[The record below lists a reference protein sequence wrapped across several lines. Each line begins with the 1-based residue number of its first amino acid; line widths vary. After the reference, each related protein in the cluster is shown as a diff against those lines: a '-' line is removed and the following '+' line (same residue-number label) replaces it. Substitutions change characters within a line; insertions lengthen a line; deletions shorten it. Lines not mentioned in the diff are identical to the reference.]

1 MFRFFVFDFS
11 LELKMLLTN
20 CLSCGV
26 KGSPS
31 GVEEL
36 RPLRVASILSVVLG
50 ILALVGGGGLVA
62 SCLFGVELGIFTSL
76 LVLCVTLSLGLLFLF
91 VGLNCLVCRSL
102 VLKSRSVPVLCDQ
115 EVLSLERLVSENRAS
130 AEAAEREVSS
140 ELEKLLNTQRR
151 YEDLLRSREGEREYF
166 LQAREKLL
174 EAQNRVKSW
183 GSQEESWGSQ
193 GKGLS
198 KVTSLF
204 SKGTQSPLPVLESR
218 LSEFLS
224 AVDSWDGFV
233 KQLGGSLPKVDG
245 LRSALKKLS
254 EYTQKYLESSKRLC
268 GYLKRQV
275 VADQDKIKNLQEKIV
290 DLESQ
295 LSDLRID
302 KTTKEETIAV
312 LQKQL
317 EDLKKARKDLEEA
330 QAKRL
335 SEVVKQKEE
344 VVAYLTKS
352 LSKLQQEKAEGELQK
367 ALTQTQQQ
375 LMQEQEEVAKLRES
389 LSAEEAKVRV
399 SAQEQQSLRE
409 QLDKVSADLSALSN
423 KLAGYDSL
431 ALQKTNLESSLQA
444 EKRALELEKTRRE
457 QLMRQYESFKESK
470 DTELSLQAQK
480 LGELQTQLNA
490 SKEDNGKLRRT
501 LELYERL
508 LRNFESKLEKKKHK
522 DLEDFRTAK
531 ERLTSYQVY
540 TREQILQGAD
550 QELFDKLESQ
560 RRELETRA
568 AQLRDLSLSN
578 DALQARVRNL
588 ESQVGNMTQALRT
601 QQEQLSEKESKI
613 AELQEKLLEESKKS
627 SSANALVQAM
637 TMSMSAEG
645 RQRVLAIT
653 SPGTPSTETKSE
665 EEDEID

>member
-1 MFRFFVFDFS
+1 M
-11 LELKMLLTN
+11 
-20 CLSCGV
+20 
-26 KGSPS
+26 
-31 GVEEL
+31 
-36 RPLRVASILSVVLG
+36 
-50 ILALVGGGGLVA
+50 
-62 SCLFGVELGIFTSL
+62 
-76 LVLCVTLSLGLLFLF
+76 
-91 VGLNCLVCRSL
+91 
-102 VLKSRSVPVLCDQ
+102 
-115 EVLSLERLVSENRAS
+115 
-130 AEAAEREVSS
+130 
-140 ELEKLLNTQRR
+140 
-151 YEDLLRSREGEREYF
+151 
-166 LQAREKLL
+166 
-174 EAQNRVKSW
+174 
-183 GSQEESWGSQ
+183 
-193 GKGLS
+193 
-198 KVTSLF
+198 
-204 SKGTQSPLPVLESR
+204 
-218 LSEFLS
+218 
-224 AVDSWDGFV
+224 
-233 KQLGGSLPKVDG
+233 
-245 LRSALKKLS
+245 
-254 EYTQKYLESSKRLC
+254 
-268 GYLKRQV
+268 
-275 VADQDKIKNLQEKIV
+275 
-290 DLESQ
+290 
-295 LSDLRID
+295 
-302 KTTKEETIAV
+302 
-312 LQKQL
+312 
-317 EDLKKARKDLEEA
+317 
-330 QAKRL
+330 
-335 SEVVKQKEE
+335 
-344 VVAYLTKS
+344 
-352 LSKLQQEKAEGELQK
+352 
-367 ALTQTQQQ
+367 TQTQQQ

-389 LSAEEAKVRV
+389 LSAEETKVRV

-423 KLAGYDSL
+423 KLVGYDSL

-444 EKRALELEKTRRE
+444 EKRALELEKSRRE

>member
-1 MFRFFVFDFS
+1 M
-11 LELKMLLTN
+11 
-20 CLSCGV
+20 
-26 KGSPS
+26 
-31 GVEEL
+31 
-36 RPLRVASILSVVLG
+36 
-50 ILALVGGGGLVA
+50 
-62 SCLFGVELGIFTSL
+62 
-76 LVLCVTLSLGLLFLF
+76 
-91 VGLNCLVCRSL
+91 
-102 VLKSRSVPVLCDQ
+102 
-115 EVLSLERLVSENRAS
+115 SENRAS

-183 GSQEESWGSQ
+183 GSQEEGWGSQ

-224 AVDSWDGFV
+224 AVDSCDSFV
-233 KQLGGSLPKVDG
+233 QQLGGSLPKVDG
-245 LRSALKKLS
+245 LKSALNKLS

-302 KTTKEETIAV
+302 KTTKEE
-312 LQKQL
+312 
-317 EDLKKARKDLEEA
+317 
-330 QAKRL
+330 
-335 SEVVKQKEE
+335 
-344 VVAYLTKS
+344 
-352 LSKLQQEKAEGELQK
+352 
-367 ALTQTQQQ
+367 
-375 LMQEQEEVAKLRES
+375 
-389 LSAEEAKVRV
+389 
-399 SAQEQQSLRE
+399 
-409 QLDKVSADLSALSN
+409 
-423 KLAGYDSL
+423 
-431 ALQKTNLESSLQA
+431 
-444 EKRALELEKTRRE
+444 
-457 QLMRQYESFKESK
+457 SK

-508 LRNFESKLEKKKHK
+508 LRSFESKLEKKKHK

-653 SPGTPSTETKSE
+653 SPGTPSTETKPSE
-665 EEDEID
+665 KKEDRKSK